1 MSKVRSDN
9 ISNRA
14 NDGAPKLVFGAE
26 VPVGYGITG
35 AGGINITGVATATTF
50 SGNLTGNVTGNASGT
65 AGGLTGTPD
74 IAVRNITG
82 VGATFT
88 GVLTYEDVTNIDS
101 VGIVTAR
108 TGVRVN
114 AGGIIVTAGIST
126 IGAGVSV
133 TGPYKENIT
142 AMGAL
147 EVDCSTGNYFTK
159 TISGNSTFTF
169 ANVPTGCA
177 YAFTLELTHSS
188 GTVTWPASVKFP
200 ADTAPTLTTGK
211 THLFMFITDDGGTRF
226 RGSSLV
232 DYVN

>member
-1 MSKVRSDN
+1 MSNLRVTNLRGRTSGKSP
-9 ISNRA
+9 SLP
-14 NDGAPKLVFGAE
+14 DGV
-26 VPVGYGITG
+26 VV
-35 AGGINITGVATATTF
+35 TGVATATTF
-50 SGNLTGNVTGNASGT
+50 DGNATT
-65 AGGLTGTPD
+65 ATTATTASNASGLTGTP
-74 IAVRNITG
+74 NIVVGSVQGTTG
-82 VGATFT
+82 TFSGNVSVGGT
-88 GVLTYEDVTNIDS
+88 LTYEDVTNIDS
-101 VGIVTAR
+101 VGVVTAR

-114 AGGIIVTAGIST
+114 AGGLVVTAGIST
-126 IGAGVSV
+126 IGAGISV

-147 EVDCSTGNYFTK
+147 EVDCSQGNYFTK

>member
-1 MSKVRSDN
+1 MSR
-9 ISNRA
+9 IRA
-14 NDGAPKLVFGAE
+14 DRIVDRAATGAPLFPNGV
-26 VPVGYGITG
+26 VV
-35 AGGINITGVATATTF
+35 TGVATATTF
-50 SGNLTGNVTGNASGT
+50 SGNATTATTATNAQ
-65 AGGLTGTPD
+65 GLTGTPD
-74 IAVRNITG
+74 ITVRNITG

-114 AGGIIVTAGIST
+114 NGGIIVTAGIST

-159 TISGNSTFTF
+159 TIAGNSTFTF

>member
-1 MSKVRSDN
+1 MSEIRVNKIVNEAGSG
-9 ISNRA
+9 SVEFA
-14 NDGAPKLVFGAE
+14 EGATLPSGKNLSGS
-26 VPVGYGITG
+26 GTITM
-35 AGGINITGVATATTF
+35 
-50 SGNLTGNVTGNASGT
+50 NVTGNVSGN
-65 AGGLTGTPD
+65 AGGLTGTP
-74 IAVRNITG
+74 NIVVGSVTG
-82 VGATFT
+82 TTGAFSGNVSVGGT
-88 GVLTYEDVTNIDS
+88 LTYEDVANVDS

-114 AGGIIVTAGIST
+114 AGGVVVSAG
-126 IGAGVSV
+126 GLNL

-188 GTVTWPASVKFP
+188 GTVTWPSSVKFP

-211 THLFMFITDDGGTRF
+211 THLFMFLTDDGGTRF

>member
-14 NDGAPKLVFGAE
+14 DDGAPALVYGAE

-35 AGGINITGVATATTF
+35 AGGINIAGVATAASF
-50 SGNLTGNVTGNASGT
+50 SGNLTGNVTGNTSGT

-159 TISGNSTFTF
+159 TIAGNSTFTF

-188 GTVTWPASVKFP
+188 GTVSWPASVKFP
-200 ADTAPTLTTGK
+200 ADTAPTLTAGK

>member
-1 MSKVRSDN
+1 MSRVRADRLT
-9 ISNRA
+9 NRA
-14 NDGAPKLVFGAE
+14 GTGAPTFPNGA
-26 VPVGYGITG
+26 V
-35 AGGINITGVATATTF
+35 ITGVATATSF
-50 SGNLTGNVTGNASGT
+50 DGNAT
-65 AGGLTGTPD
+65 GLTGTP
-74 IAVRNITG
+74 NIVVGSVTG
-82 VGATFT
+82 TTGTFSGNVSVGGT
-88 GVLTYEDVTNIDS
+88 LTYEDVINIDS

-108 TGVRVN
+108 TGVRIN
-114 AGGIIVTAGIST
+114 AGGIVVTAGIST
-126 IGAGVSV
+126 LGAGVSL

-159 TISGNSTFTF
+159 TISGNSVFTF

-177 YAFTLELTHSS
+177 YAFTLELTHTS

>member
-1 MSKVRSDN
+1 MSKVRADN

-14 NDGAPKLVFGAE
+14 DDGAPALVYGAE

-35 AGGINITGVATATTF
+35 AGGINIAGVATAASF
-50 SGNLTGNVTGNASGT
+50 SGNLTGNVTGNTSGT

-114 AGGIIVTAGIST
+114 AGGIVVTAGIST
-126 IGAGVSV
+126 IGAGVSL

-147 EVDCSTGNYFTK
+147 NIDCSAGNYFTK
-159 TISGNSTFTF
+159 TIAGISTFTF
-169 ANVPTGCA
+169 SNVPTGCA
-177 YAFTLELTHSS
+177 YAFTVELTHTG
-188 GTVTWPASVKFP
+188 GTAQWPASVRFP
-200 ADTAPTLTTGK
+200 GNTAPSLTDGK
-211 THLFMFITDDGGTRF
+211 TTLFMFSTDNGGARF

-232 DYVN
+232 DYDN